1 MAEDDLAFMNL
12 VLLVGTMAS
21 QRLESA
27 ADGTPER
34 RNEHLHRCR
43 ENLDMLVALK
53 KRTTAR
59 LAPEE
64 EKVLD
69 TLLRDLQSRYV
80 KALISSGPAALEP
93 PPAKPGGAKA

>member
-1 MAEDDLAFMNL
+1 MADDDIAFLNL
-12 VLLVGTMAS
+12 VLLIGTMAS
-21 QRLESA
+21 QRLDSA
-27 ADGTPER
+27 SEGTPER

-43 ENLDMLVALK
+43 ENIDMLVALK
-53 KRTTAR
+53 KRTSGR

-64 EKVLD
+64 DKVLG

-80 KALISSGPAALEP
+80 RALVGAGPSVMES

>member
-1 MAEDDLAFMNL
+1 MADDDLAFLNL
-12 VLLVGTMAS
+12 VLLIGTMAS

-27 ADGTPER
+27 DDGTPDL

-43 ENLDMLVALK
+43 ENIDMLVALK
-53 KRTTAR
+53 KRTNGR

-80 KALISSGPAALEP
+80 KALVRSGPSALVP
-93 PPAKPGGAKA
+93 PPQKPGAKA